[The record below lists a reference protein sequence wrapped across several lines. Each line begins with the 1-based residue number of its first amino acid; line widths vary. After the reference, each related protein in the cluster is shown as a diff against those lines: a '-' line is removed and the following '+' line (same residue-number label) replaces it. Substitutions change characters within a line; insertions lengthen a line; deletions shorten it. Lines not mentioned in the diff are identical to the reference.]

1 MPCLHGRSGLT
12 LAVPPPARAMASPR
26 EPEAWKRTLFALW
39 SAQFFTMA
47 GMSMFLP
54 FLPLYVRQLGV
65 TEAGQVEFM
74 SGLLFAA
81 PFFAATVATPVWGF
95 LGDRH
100 GRKLMVVRASL
111 GLALATFLM
120 GFARTVPQLL
130 VLRVL
135 QGAVS
140 GFIAAALALMASS
153 APRERMG
160 YALGTLQTAIPTGTI
175 LGPLVGGALADL
187 VGYRQI
193 FFVTAACNLV
203 GGLLVILLV
212 RQEER
217 TTPGAGFGRVAEN
230 YRVVFRS
237 PQFRRLF
244 FVLFGCQ
251 FALMALQP
259 VMALFVESLG
269 AHGKLL
275 ATTTGVI
282 FAVTGVASAIAAP
295 RWGRRSDRRGY
306 RPTLGQ
312 ALLGSTVF
320 ALPQGLAFA
329 PWQLF
334 LWRIPFGVFVGG
346 IVPAVQ
352 AMIGIRAPD
361 DRRAGIMGVTST
373 ALMLGN
379 LLGPLVG
386 GAVAG
391 RLGLRSVFFLSTV
404 ALLFILAALYPG
416 VREPEGAGSGMGATA
431 APPAP

>member
-1 MPCLHGRSGLT
+1 MPDT
-12 LAVPPPARAMASPR
+12 ASLQA
-26 EPEAWKRTLFALW
+26 PEAWKRTLFALW
-39 SAQFFTMA
+39 SAQFFTML

-54 FLPLYVRQLGV
+54 FLPLYVRKLGV
-65 TEAGQVEFM
+65 TEPGEVEAV

-100 GRKLMVVRASL
+100 GRKLMVVRASF
-111 GLALATFLM
+111 GLATATLLM
-120 GFARTVPQLL
+120 GFANTIPQLL

-175 LGPLVGGALADL
+175 LGPLLGGTLADL

-193 FFVTAACNLV
+193 FFVTAACNFV

-212 RQEER
+212 RETGGGSR
-217 TTPGAGFGRVAEN
+217 TAGFGRVLDN
-230 YRVVFRS
+230 YRTVFGT
-237 PQFRRLF
+237 PQFRLLF
-244 FVLFGCQ
+244 FVLFGSQ

-259 VMALFVESLG
+259 VMALYVESLG
-269 AHGKLL
+269 ASGRLL

-282 FAVTGVASAIAAP
+282 FAVTGVASALAAP

-306 RPTLGQ
+306 RPTLGR
-312 ALLGSTVF
+312 ALLGSGLF
-320 ALPQGLAFA
+320 ALPQGLVFA

-334 LWRIPFGVFVGG
+334 IWRIPYGVFLGG
-346 IVPAVQ
+346 IVPSVQ
-352 AMIGIRAPD
+352 AMIGLRAPD

-379 LLGPLVG
+379 LMGPLVG

-391 RLGLRSVFFLSTV
+391 RLGLRSVFFLST
-404 ALLFILAALYPG
+404 AALFLIFSMVYPG
-416 VREPEGAGSGMGATA
+416 VREPGPASGAALTPEADAA
-431 APPAP
+431 AP